1 MTTIPTNIDSLLST
15 RLSGEKMLE
24 YLTIKS
30 QTADSSLDSLGL
42 AWMYRDSVASINCIV
57 LLLICSAIIVLAIVM
72 LIDNLS

>member
-15 RLSGEKMLE
+15 RLSGEKMFE

-42 AWMYRDSVASINCIV
+42 AWMYRDSVAQINAIV
-57 LLLICSAIIVLAIVM
+57 LSVFIVTILCFVAVH
-72 LIDNLS
+72 LTREKS